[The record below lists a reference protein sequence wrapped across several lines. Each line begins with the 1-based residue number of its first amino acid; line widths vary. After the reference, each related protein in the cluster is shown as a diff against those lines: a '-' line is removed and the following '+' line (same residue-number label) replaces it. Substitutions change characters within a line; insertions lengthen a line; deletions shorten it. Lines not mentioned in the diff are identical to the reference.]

1 MSATRTVRQGIF
13 CAVSDPLAAELRDA
27 RARTLLLV
35 GDLSDAQWMGPRLP
49 IVNPMLWEV
58 GHLGWFQEF
67 WTLRHARGR
76 APLIAQGDALYDS
89 AKVAHDTRWDLP
101 LLSRPEVFAYLEQ
114 VLRGALDVLQSAPD
128 PVSYFHRLALFHEDM
143 HDEAFTYTRQTLGYP
158 APRFELSS
166 PPPGGGPLPG
176 DVEVPGGRFMLGAR
190 PDVPFVFDN
199 EKWAHPT
206 DVAPFHIARAPVTN
220 EQFLEFVEEGGYLEE
235 RNWSTD
241 GWRWRALSKATSG
254 AARVPGVWL
263 LQGALVQSCAHAVPF
278 HAQKSD
284 RIALVKRARPP

>member
-89 AKVAHDTRWDLP
+89 A
-101 LLSRPEVFAYLEQ
+101 
-114 VLRGALDVLQSAPD
+114 
-128 PVSYFHRLALFHEDM
+128 
-143 HDEAFTYTRQTLGYP
+143 
-158 APRFELSS
+158 
-166 PPPGGGPLPG
+166 
-176 DVEVPGGRFMLGAR
+176 
-190 PDVPFVFDN
+190 
-199 EKWAHPT
+199 
-206 DVAPFHIARAPVTN
+206 
-220 EQFLEFVEEGGYLEE
+220 
-235 RNWSTD
+235 
-241 GWRWRALSKATSG
+241 
-254 AARVPGVWL
+254 
-263 LQGALVQSCAHAVPF
+263 
-278 HAQKSD
+278 
-284 RIALVKRARPP
+284 